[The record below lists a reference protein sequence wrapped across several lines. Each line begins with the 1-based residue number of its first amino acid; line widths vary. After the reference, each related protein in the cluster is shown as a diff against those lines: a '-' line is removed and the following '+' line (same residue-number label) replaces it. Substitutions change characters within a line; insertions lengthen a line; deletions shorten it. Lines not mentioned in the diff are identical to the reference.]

1 MKNLLLESHFF
12 EKTRLQIYQDYN
24 YWENLKVSEKWMKKS
39 CRKKVSRGNLLS
51 VAVGLLPNFYS
62 QSVSVSQGKEQTLEE
77 ISCVIEKGKCAK
89 KATTKEEKIVF
100 FGDF

>member
-1 MKNLLLESHFF
+1 MRKFKSVRKVNE
-12 EKTRLQIYQDYN
+12 EILQ
-24 YWENLKVSEKWMKKS
+24 
-39 CRKKVSRGNLLS
+39 KKVSRGNLLS